1 MKRVVLLS
9 ALLIAIAVP
18 ARTQSSFWQ
27 LFSAPNVDVIYK
39 IHFDPRGDMFA
50 STSIGIFRSTD
61 LGRTWVSASSGLPQF
76 FEVQQFASPA
86 VDVLLAAIPN
96 AQGGSPGMYR
106 TTNAGTN
113 WIASGLSGRF
123 TARVVSQTSQL
134 LFAGGSSSPIWR
146 STNGGTAWDS
156 VFATQQVN
164 ALVINRIGN
173 SVFAATPPFGVRR
186 STDNGLTWPAANG
199 NLLDSNAVG
208 VMAVDSAG
216 LVYAGLTFGTQ
227 FPGRVY
233 RSTDNG
239 QRWAVAGSVGTEMRD
254 LLANRAGH
262 LFALPIGRGVYRS
275 LDNGATW
282 SGLNT
287 LFADSGSVSCATISH
302 GGFVY
307 LGTFNAK
314 FYRSAGPTAVPNAP
328 YLLSPRNG
336 VTGLGQLVTFS
347 WTRYDSGLVHHLQV
361 ATSPTFVA
369 TSLVVNESTI
379 TTNTR
384 TLNLPTG
391 QLLYWRVRVSNALGW
406 GPFSPAFTIGTAPL
420 APSLISPPDS
430 STNQPTTLTL
440 SWSSLGSGITYHL
453 QVSTNVNFTT
463 PVVNDS
469 TLTATQRQVG
479 PLANSTTYFWRVRA
493 ASSPGGPGPFSAA
506 RRFTTVANLPQLT
519 ISPRTFSF
527 DTLFVGSRDSVVIT
541 LTNIGSADLRIDSV
555 HIVGIN
561 RNEFQIIGS
570 RGPFVIPPQN
580 SQAVKVECAPQDTGS
595 KSAALRVVSNAPSSP
610 DSARLTALVLPYPGR
625 PQLTISPRSYSFDT
639 LFAGSRDYVVIT
651 LTNTGSADLRIDS
664 VHIVG
669 INRNEFQIIGSR
681 GPFVIPPQNSQP
693 VEVEFAPQD
702 TGSKSAALRVVSN
715 APSSPDSARFTAL
728 VLPSPVRVNV
738 RQAFVGDSLRLS
750 FTFQQTFRPIIYYFA
765 LRNGGQTNYS
775 YFIIDTLGIP
785 RDSLLFSVPPQLV
798 NIRGIEYYLVALD
811 SNGIILTYPSGDFAN
826 NPARIR
832 VSVRSLAAPIVLQ
845 PRQYRMVSIP
855 LEIAQPGFV
864 SVLEDDFGSYDP
876 QRWRIFRWRD
886 SAYAEFQQ
894 IPNPFFTPGTAFW
907 LITRMGGTFDVE
919 NALSVLSGQ
928 PLPVVLRPGWNQI
941 ANPFAYPVQWITI
954 QNSTVVRGPIG
965 YDGRQFVPNVSVLQ
979 PWEGYFVYNDSSTA
993 VTLVVPPFEADTGD
1007 SPLSNSM
1014 PASSSYTIQL
1024 SATTEALSDAYN
1036 FIGFRADAADG
1047 DDRTDIPEPVPPGDY
1062 LQLSCVEN
1070 GRVYACNFKP
1080 LAGEGQQWLLQ
1091 VSSSLP
1097 RQHVRVTLHE
1107 EGERPAGFKLF
1118 VLDED
1123 ERVAVPLTGM
1133 TFSIQLNDARS
1144 PRTLRLIIGTDEFA
1158 ERVRNGVSLTPLEYA
1173 LEQNYPN
1180 PFNPTT
1186 TIRYSLKQQSSVQ
1199 VELFNVLGQRIRTLV
1214 RDQQPAGVYR
1224 VTWDGTDDAGVQ
1236 VSSGMYIVRLRAG
1249 EFTASKKVMLLR

>member
-1 MKRVVLLS
+1 MFIHTECYDMKRVVLLS

-39 IHFDPRGDMFA
+39 IHFDPLGDMFA

-113 WIASGLSGRF
+113 WLASGLSGRF

-314 FYRSAGPTAVPNAP
+314 FYRSVGPTAVPNAP

-430 STNQPTTLTL
+430 ATNQPTTLTL
-440 SWSSLGSGITYHL
+440 SWSSLGSSITYHL
-453 QVSTNVNFTT
+453 QVSTNINFTT

-506 RRFTTVANLPQLT
+506 RRFTTGANLPQVT
-519 ISPRTFSF
+519 ISPRSFSF
-527 DTLFVGSRDSVVIT
+527 DTLFV
-541 LTNIGSADLRIDSV
+541 
-555 HIVGIN
+555 
-561 RNEFQIIGS
+561 
-570 RGPFVIPPQN
+570 
-580 SQAVKVECAPQDTGS
+580 
-595 KSAALRVVSNAPSSP
+595 
-610 DSARLTALVLPYPGR
+610 
-625 PQLTISPRSYSFDT
+625 
-639 LFAGSRDYVVIT
+639 GSRDYVVIT

-669 INRNEFQIIGSR
+669 NNRNEFQIIGSR

-907 LITRMGGTFDVE
+907 LITRAGGTFDVE

-928 PLPVVLRPGWNQI
+928 PLPVILRPGWNQI

-1062 LQLSCVEN
+1062 VQLSCVEN
-1070 GRVYACNFKP
+1070 GRAYACNFKP

>member
-1 MKRVVLLS
+1 MLIHIRCCDMKRMVSLSVLFV
-9 ALLIAIAVP
+9 AIAVS
-18 ARTQSSFWQ
+18 AQAQSSFWQ
-27 LFSAPNVDVIYK
+27 FVSLTNFDVIYK

-50 STSIGIFRSTD
+50 STSVGVRRSTD
-61 LGRTWVSASSGLPQF
+61 MGRTWVSASTGLPQF

-123 TARVVSQTSQL
+123 TARVVSQTSQV
-134 LFAGGSSSPIWR
+134 LFAGGFSSPIWR

-164 ALVINRIGN
+164 ALVVNRIGN
-173 SVFAATPPFGVRR
+173 SIFAATPPLGVRR

-216 LVYAGLTFGTQ
+216 LVYAGITFGTQ

-239 QRWAVAGSVGTEMRD
+239 QRWLLAGTVGTEMRD

-262 LFALPIGRGVYRS
+262 LFALPFGRGVYRS

-307 LGTFNAK
+307 LGTTNAR
-314 FYRSAGPTAVPNAP
+314 FYRSVAPTAVPNAP
-328 YLLSPRNG
+328 YLLSPPNG
-336 VTGLGQLVTFS
+336 VTGLAQPVTFT

-369 TSLVVNESTI
+369 TSLVVNDSSI

-384 TLNLPTG
+384 ALNLPTG

-406 GPFSPAFTIGTAPL
+406 GPFSPAFTIGTTPL
-420 APSLISPPDS
+420 APSLLSPPDNA
-430 STNQPTTLTL
+430 TNQPTTLTL
-440 SWSSLGSGITYHL
+440 SWSNLGSGITYHL
-453 QVSTNVNFTT
+453 QVAPNINFTT

-479 PLANSTTYFWRVRA
+479 SLASSTTYFWRVRA
-493 ASSPGGPGPFSAA
+493 ASSPGGPGPFSTA
-506 RRFTTVANLPQLT
+506 RRFTTAANLPQVT
-519 ISPRTFSF
+519 ISPRSFSF
-527 DTLFVGSRDSVVIT
+527 DTLFVCGRDSVVI
-541 LTNIGSADLRIDSV
+541 
-555 HIVGIN
+555 
-561 RNEFQIIGS
+561 II
-570 RGPFVIPPQN
+570 
-580 SQAVKVECAPQDTGS
+580 A
-595 KSAALRVVSNAPSSP
+595 
-610 DSARLTALVLPYPGR
+610 
-625 PQLTISPRSYSFDT
+625 
-639 LFAGSRDYVVIT
+639 
-651 LTNTGSADLRIDS
+651 NTGSADLRIDS

-669 INRNEFQIIGSR
+669 NNRNEFRIIGSR
-681 GPFVIPPQNSQP
+681 GPFVVPPQNSQP

-702 TGSKSAALRVVSN
+702 TGSKSAALRIVSN

-728 VLPSPVRVNV
+728 VLPSPVWVNV

-765 LRNGGQTNYS
+765 LRNGGQSNYS
-775 YFIIDTLGIP
+775 YFITDTLAIP

-798 NIRGIEYYLVALD
+798 NIRGIEYFLVALD
-811 SNGIILTYPSGDFAN
+811 SNGIILTYPSGDFVN

-832 VSVRSLAAPIVLQ
+832 VSVRSLAAPVVLQ

-855 LEIAQPGFV
+855 LDIAQPGFV
-864 SVLEDDFGSYDP
+864 SVLTDDFGSYDP
-876 QRWRIFRWRD
+876 TRWRIFRWSD

-894 IPNPFFTPGTAFW
+894 IPSPFFRPGAAFW
-907 LITRMGGTFDVE
+907 LITRTGGTFDVE
-919 NALSVLSGQ
+919 NALSVVSGE
-928 PLPVVLRPGWNQI
+928 PLTVVLRPGWNQI
-941 ANPFAYPVQWITI
+941 ANPFAYRVRWTSI
-954 QNSTVVRGPIG
+954 QNSAVVRGPIG
-965 YDGRQFVPNVSVLQ
+965 YDGRQFVPNVPLLQ

-993 VTLVVPPFEADTGD
+993 ITLVVPPFEADSGGRQF
-1007 SPLSNSM
+1007 SSSM
-1014 PASSSYTIQL
+1014 PASSSYTVQL
-1024 SATTEALSDAYN
+1024 LATTQTLSDAYN
-1036 FIGFRADAADG
+1036 FIGFRADAAEG

-1062 LQLSCVEN
+1062 VQLSSVEN
-1070 GRVYACNFKP
+1070 GRAYACNFKP
-1080 LAGEGQQWLLQ
+1080 LVDEGRHWALQ
-1091 VSSSLP
+1091 ISSSLP

-1118 VLDED
+1118 MLDED

-1133 TFSIQLNDARS
+1133 TFSTQLGDART
-1144 PRTLRLIIGTDEFA
+1144 PRTLRVIIGTDEFA

-1214 RDQQPAGVYR
+1214 HDQQPAGVYR

-1236 VSSGMYIVRLRAG
+1236 VSSGMYIVRVRAR